1 MADKKITDFDNKAT
15 PADAD
20 ALYLVQVSDSTDK
33 KVTASQ
39 LATYVGTK
47 LETTYTSGEVIET
60 LTGMC
65 NGQTVVGKSGSY
77 TWPNV
82 TAYTEVSSTTYAD
95 LDGSEI
101 TYTPPAGATKVV
113 YKMTLHSSRYD
124 SNPMLHYRFYIDSD
138 EVTLARTTTRARDL
152 REQRDIFEYVIEIGG
167 TADAATGRVASWTTP
182 KTLKRQVRCYSTTL
196 QGRVNALYTWDG
208 VTGGAAVQ
216 LVTPSLTITAI
227 A

>member
-33 KVTASQ
+33 KITASQ

-60 LTGMC
+60 LAGMC

-77 TWPNV
+77 TWPDV
-82 TAYTEVSSTTYAD
+82 TAVQEVLSTTYAD
-95 LDGSEI
+95 LDGAEI

-113 YKMTLHSSRYD
+113 YKMTFNFSMYD
-124 SNPMLHYRFYIDSD
+124 EDPILHYRFYIDSD
-138 EVTLARTTTRARDL
+138 EVTLARVTTRAQY
-152 REQRDIFEYVIEIGG
+152 REGIEVFEYVIEIGG
-167 TADAATGRVASWTTP
+167 VADAATGRVASWTTP
-182 KTLKRQVRCYSTTL
+182 KTLKRQVRCYSTTF
-196 QGRVNALYTWDG
+196 QGRVNARYYWDG
-208 VTGGAAVQ
+208 GNDIQ

>member
-1 MADKKITDFDNKAT
+1 MAAKIRTN
-15 PADAD
+15 ADGS
-20 ALYLVQVSDSTDK
+20 VSILNGTTEAISINASGYVDSIK
-33 KVTASQ
+33 YAP
-39 LATYVGTK
+39 G
-47 LETTYTSGEVIET
+47 GVIET

-77 TWPNV
+77 TWPDV
-82 TAYTEVSSTTYAD
+82 TAVQEVLSTTYAD

-113 YKMTLHSSRYD
+113 YKTTLHSCRYD
-124 SNPMLHYRFYIDSD
+124 ATPILHYKFYIDSD
-138 EVTLARTTTRARDL
+138 EVTLARNTTGANFL
-152 REQRDIFEYVIEIGG
+152 EGISVFEYVIEIGG

-182 KTLKRQVRCYSTTL
+182 KTLKRQVRCYNTNY
-196 QGRVNALYTWDG
+196 QGRVNALFTWDG
-208 VTGGAAVQ
+208 ANDVQ